1 MAEEKKKEVAKVS
14 EAVRRSY
21 IEKYGREKAYQKY
34 VEDTKNDIGSEV
46 SATGTSNPSAIVE
59 QELSPEYIYATNQNV
74 EDFNNLPFKPIKT
87 SRNNLAP
94 PSAFKPKKKRKIK
107 NEPINEAFAEFCKKY
122 PHSERC
128 GGDFNAYCDANPSD
142 PRCHDEQDEY
152 KDLGFFQEQVRH
164 IFDPN
169 ERSEQNKIK
178 KPVSTLYESTRD
190 NTQLDAGQ
198 VIRTECL
205 CKDGTKRM
213 GWLDVRSGQKDCSP
227 CKKSVFNSPNIYKNY
242 KTKRSQPTFSGK
254 SVPLRKQVGVSHFGD
269 VNMKGCQTG
278 NAEQTTERRNAI
290 STLNNITN
298 IDTRDSIGGST
309 ITAPQNNSG
318 LPISLYDN
326 LKSNVY
332 GL

>member
-128 GGDFNAYCDANPSD
+128 GGDFNAYCDANSSD

-152 KDLGFFQEQVRH
+152 KDLGFFQEQVRRLMYYQ
-164 IFDPN
+164 PLPYT
-169 ERSEQNKIK
+169 K
-178 KPVSTLYESTRD
+178 KNVEAEHQRID
-190 NTQLDAGQ
+190 DACHFQGH
-198 VIRTECL
+198 R
-205 CKDGTKRM
+205 R
-213 GWLDVRSGQKDCSP
+213 P
-227 CKKSVFNSPNIYKNY
+227 
-242 KTKRSQPTFSGK
+242 
-254 SVPLRKQVGVSHFGD
+254 SH
-269 VNMKGCQTG
+269 QTYPHG
-278 NAEQTTERRNAI
+278 NH
-290 STLNNITN
+290 L
-298 IDTRDSIGGST
+298 
-309 ITAPQNNSG
+309 
-318 LPISLYDN
+318 
-326 LKSNVY
+326 
-332 GL
+332 